1 MVNEIF
7 DWTKDHMGKSL
18 DALKKDFLTIRT
30 GKVSPSILDSVKI
43 DYYGTPTA
51 LSQAASVNV
60 PNATTITITPWE
72 KHLLKDIE
80 KAIQIAN
87 IGVNPSN
94 NGEMIILSFP
104 AMTVEQRQEG
114 VKRAK
119 VMLENCKVAIRNIRR
134 DGNDK
139 VKKLE
144 KDKAISEDESKRAQ
158 DQIQKITDEMI
169 KKGDDLFGSKETEIL
184 KV

>member
-7 DWTKDHMGKSL
+7 DWTKEHMNKSL
-18 DALKKDFLTIRT
+18 ESLKKEFLTIRT

-72 KHLLKDIE
+72 KNLLKEIE
-80 KAIQIAN
+80 KGIQIAN

-104 AMTVEQRQEG
+104 AMTSEQRQDG

-119 VMLENCKVAIRNIRR
+119 AMLENAKVAIRNIRR
-134 DGNDK
+134 DANDK

-144 KDKAISEDESKRAQ
+144 KEKAVSEDESKRAQ

-169 KKGDDLFGSKETEIL
+169 KKGDDVFSAKETEIL